1 MKIRLNICCLLVLLL
16 MGYSLVES
24 LYYFTVGLKAGADPD
39 LVMQN
44 LEFLAVLPDD
54 MTLLTD
60 SVYNVKSQSYVPATF
75 SHLLV
80 SVEKPHSVWLD
91 LLRGVMG
98 LTAAVCFLWAALLF
112 IRLMVAINRQEI
124 FCWSNVHRLRRI
136 GVLMSLGFLMCALQI
151 YCSFRVQGEVFAMQ
165 GYSFSLREAIDLSNL
180 LLGLVAL
187 IVAEVFALGLKLK
200 EEQELTI

>member
-16 MGYSLVES
+16 MSYSVVES

-39 LVMQN
+39 PVMQN

-112 IRLMVAINRQEI
+112 IRLMVGINRQEI
-124 FCWSNVHRLRRI
+124 F
-136 GVLMSLGFLMCALQI
+136 
-151 YCSFRVQGEVFAMQ
+151 
-165 GYSFSLREAIDLSNL
+165 
-180 LLGLVAL
+180 
-187 IVAEVFALGLKLK
+187 
-200 EEQELTI
+200 